1 MTPWRKKE
9 MTKQDDALTNL
20 LKTELS
26 SVNRGIL
33 KKRKSLA
40 DLLKNPVF
48 EEDDNTVEIDKAVL
62 EEVAEKVTSPLSEV
76 LFPVTIYLPS
86 GGSEGYVRGE
96 REARTADDLG
106 ADGVT
111 REDKYW
117 IQKYRARSMSQKYSG
132 LFQIFYTV

>member
-1 MTPWRKKE
+1 
-9 MTKQDDALTNL
+9 MTKEDDALTNL

-48 EEDDNTVEIDKAVL
+48 EEDDNTVEVDKAVL
-62 EEVAEKVTSPLSEV
+62 EEIAAKVTSPLSEV

-86 GGSEGYVRGE
+86 GGSEGYIRGE
-96 REARTADDLG
+96 REAKTADELG
-106 ADGVT
+106 AGGVT

>member
-1 MTPWRKKE
+1 
-9 MTKQDDALTNL
+9 MTKQEDSLTNL

-26 SVNRGIL
+26 SVNQGIL

-48 EEDDNTVEIDKAVL
+48 EERDNTVEIDKAVL
-62 EEVAEKVTSPLSEV
+62 EEVASKLTSPASEV

-86 GGSEGYVRGE
+86 GNSEGYIRGE
-96 REARTADDLG
+96 REAKTAEELG
-106 ADGVT
+106 ADGVS

-117 IQKYRARSMSQKYSG
+117 IQKYRARSMSQKYQG